1 LFRGFVMA
9 LRIGLVGLAFAS
21 AIAGAG
27 LVDVR
32 PAHADEAFLCGPD
45 TVVYVKPAE
54 LELKKR
60 TDPCIAAYYGLQV
73 EAKTPPTKH
82 PEKTAERGGAPKPE
96 PVEEVRRGAPGA
108 SNPVEL
114 KRLPAPEHDAP
125 DRAVEERSASLSPPV
140 PAPGTDYRNVRVIN
154 ASSPGE
160 EWYRHLR

>member
-1 LFRGFVMA
+1 M
-9 LRIGLVGLAFAS
+9 
-21 AIAGAG
+21 
-27 LVDVR
+27 DVR
-32 PAHADEAFLCGPD
+32 RAHADEAFLCGPD

-73 EAKTPPTKH
+73 EPKASAKDPA
-82 PEKTAERGGAPKPE
+82 KTAENGGAPKPE
-96 PVEEVRRGAPGA
+96 PVEGARRGAPAA
-108 SNPVEL
+108 SSPVEL

-125 DRAVEERSASLSPPV
+125 VRTVEERSASLSPPL

>member
-1 LFRGFVMA
+1 MLRGFVMA

-21 AIAGAG
+21 AVAGAG

-45 TVVYVKPAE
+45 TVVYVKLE
-54 LELKKR
+54 DLELKKR

-73 EAKTPPTKH
+73 EPKASAKDPAKTV
-82 PEKTAERGGAPKPE
+82 ENGGAPKPE
-96 PVEEVRRGAPGA
+96 PVEEARRGAPA
-108 SNPVEL
+108 VSNPVEL

-125 DRAVEERSASLSPPV
+125 VRNVEERSASLSPPL
-140 PAPGTDYRNVRVIN
+140 ATPGTDYRNVRVIN

>member
-1 LFRGFVMA
+1 MLRGFVMA

-21 AIAGAG
+21 AVAGAG

-73 EAKTPPTKH
+73 EPDASAKDPA
-82 PEKTAERGGAPKPE
+82 KTAESDSASKPAPVKE
-96 PVEEVRRGAPGA
+96 TRRGAPPA

-125 DRAVEERSASLSPPV
+125 GRAVEERSASLLPPV
-140 PAPGTDYRNVRVIN
+140 PTPGTDYRNVRVIN

>member
-1 LFRGFVMA
+1 MA

-21 AIAGAG
+21 AVAGVG

-73 EAKTPPTKH
+73 EPKTPTKQ
-82 PEKTAERGGAPKPE
+82 PEKTAERGSAPQAA
-96 PVEEVRRGAPGA
+96 PVEEARRGAPGA
-108 SNPVEL
+108 SNPVEF

-125 DRAVEERSASLSPPV
+125 VRTVEERSASLSPPV
-140 PAPGTDYRNVRVIN
+140 PAPGTDYRNVRVLN

>member
-1 LFRGFVMA
+1 MLRGFVMA

-21 AIAGAG
+21 AVAGAG

-54 LELKKR
+54 LEFKKR

-73 EAKTPPTKH
+73 EPDASAKDPA
-82 PEKTAERGGAPKPE
+82 KTAETDSASESAPVKE
-96 PVEEVRRGAPGA
+96 IRRGAPAA

-125 DRAVEERSASLSPPV
+125 GRTVEERSASLLPPV
-140 PAPGTDYRNVRVIN
+140 PTPGTDYRNVRVIN